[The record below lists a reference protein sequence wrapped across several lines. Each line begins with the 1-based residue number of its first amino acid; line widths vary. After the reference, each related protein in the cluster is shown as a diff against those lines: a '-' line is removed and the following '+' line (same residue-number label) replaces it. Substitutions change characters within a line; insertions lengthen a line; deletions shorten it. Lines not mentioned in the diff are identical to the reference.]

1 MLQNND
7 QLASELQIADQ
18 ASITGT
24 IASAFSCSQV
34 CDEQLL
40 LLTLEWLD
48 AADLMAF
55 DTAAQSNGRMSST
68 WLRVIRSHADIRPMR
83 GLLYTPVWI

>member
-18 ASITGT
+18 ASITDT
-24 IASAFSCSQV
+24 IASAFRSSRICN
-34 CDEQLL
+34 DQLL
-40 LLTLEWLD
+40 LLMLEWFD

-55 DTAAQSNGRMSST
+55 DTATQS
-68 WLRVIRSHADIRPMR
+68 
-83 GLLYTPVWI
+83 Y